1 MRLCVSVQHSSR
13 DMGMK
18 CFTMPDQKQAV
29 TKPLGQLAI
38 LAACALQ
45 FGCDSLY

>member
-1 MRLCVSVQHSSR
+1 MRLCVSVQNSSR
-13 DMGMK
+13 NLGMK
-18 CFTMPDQKQAV
+18 CFTMPNQKQAA